1 MATMP
6 DMAAGDGAPFDHLT
20 REIAVQA
27 ELLALNFALEGEGA
41 EEASA
46 ALIAL
51 SRELRLAG
59 RAGRGSSE
67 NTRSGWRLEE

>member
-6 DMAAGDGAPFDHLT
+6 ETAAEDGAPLDRLT
-20 REIAVQA
+20 QEIAVQA
-27 ELLALNFALEGEGA
+27 ELLALHFALEGEGA

-59 RAGRGSSE
+59 RFGRGSPA
-67 NTRSGWRLEE
+67 NFRTGWWLED